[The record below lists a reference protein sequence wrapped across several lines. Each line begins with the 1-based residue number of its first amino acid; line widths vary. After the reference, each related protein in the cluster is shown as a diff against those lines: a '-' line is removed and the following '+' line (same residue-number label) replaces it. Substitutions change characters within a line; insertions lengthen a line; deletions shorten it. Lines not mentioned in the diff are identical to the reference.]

1 MQRRNFLNALA
12 AVGALGSLPLSVSR
26 SFAAG
31 TAADQGRVAVNSGA
45 VSVDQLPP
53 LEGDL
58 TLYLGRGEG
67 GLYENVLEA
76 IRKRNPGLNLQVRRG
91 STAALANSIVA
102 EAKAGVRR
110 ADLFWAVDSG
120 AIGLVAD
127 AGLARALPADLTGQ
141 LKSGFQYPQWAPVT
155 GRIRTLPYNTERVT
169 PEQIPD
175 SVMALA
181 DSDLTL
187 GWAPAYAS
195 FQSFVTA
202 MRLLEGE
209 KATADWLRGVSK
221 HATSYA
227 GELGVVMA
235 VERGEVDLGFANHY
249 YTLRLKN
256 GKPDASVDLAF
267 TRNDAGCLVNA
278 SGILALSE
286 GDLPINFM
294 RYLLSREV
302 QSYLA
307 SEAYEIPL
315 VSGVQPPQGLPPLG
329 SISPP
334 KVDLTELADLRPTLK
349 LMRSVGVL

>member
-1 MQRRNFLNALA
+1 MQRRAFLHNLA
-12 AVGALGSLPLSVSR
+12 SVGAISCLPMSIGR
-26 SFAAG
+26 SYAAG
-31 TAADQGRVAVNSGA
+31 AGA
-45 VSVDQLPP
+45 VSVEQLSP
-53 LEGDL
+53 LEGDI

-76 IRKRNPGLNLQVRRG
+76 IRKRNPKLNLRIRRG
-91 STAALANSIVA
+91 ATAALANSIVA

-110 ADLFWAVDSG
+110 ADVFWAVDSG

-127 AGLARALPADLTGQ
+127 AGLARPLPADLTGQ
-141 LKSGFQYPQWAPVT
+141 LSAGFQYPQWAPVT
-155 GRIRTLPYNTERVT
+155 GRIRTLPYNTERLT
-169 PEQIPD
+169 PDQIPD

-181 DSDLTL
+181 DSDLAI

-202 MRLLEGE
+202 MRLLEGD
-209 KATADWLRGVSK
+209 KVTADWLRAVSK
-221 HATSYA
+221 NATSYA

-249 YTLRLKN
+249 YTLRLKS
-256 GKPDASVDLAF
+256 GKPEAKVDLAF
-267 TRNDAGCLVNA
+267 TNNDAGCLVNA
-278 SGILALSE
+278 SGIVALSE
-286 GDLPINFM
+286 GDLPVNFI
-294 RYLLSREV
+294 RYLMTREV

-315 VSGVQPPQGLPPLG
+315 VDGVPPPSGLPQLNTV
-329 SISPP
+329 SPP
-334 KVDLTELADLRPTLK
+334 KVDLTQLADLRPTLK

>member
-1 MQRRNFLNALA
+1 MQRRTFVQALA
-12 AVGALGSLPLSVSR
+12 AAGALGGLPFSVGRSLA
-26 SFAAG
+26 AAG
-31 TAADQGRVAVNSGA
+31 KSGGA
-45 VSVDQLPP
+45 VSVDDLPP
-53 LEGDL
+53 LEGDI

-76 IRKRNPGLNLQVRRG
+76 IRKRNPKLNLQIRRG
-91 STAALANSIVA
+91 STAALANTIVA
-102 EAKAGVRR
+102 EARAGVRR
-110 ADLFWAVDSG
+110 ADIFWAVDSG
-120 AIGLVAD
+120 AIGMVSD
-127 AGLARALPADLTGQ
+127 AGLARQLPADLTGQ
-141 LKSGFQYPQWAPVT
+141 LKTGFRYPQWAPVT
-155 GRIRTLPYNTERVT
+155 GRIRTLPYNTGRLA

-181 DSDLTL
+181 DSDLSI

-202 MRLLEGE
+202 MRLLEGD
-209 KATADWLRGVSK
+209 KVTGDWLRGIK
-221 HATSYA
+221 ARAKSYA
-227 GELGVVMA
+227 GELGVVMG

-249 YTLRLKN
+249 YTLRLKS

-267 TRNDAGCLVNA
+267 SNGDAGCLVNA

-286 GDLPINFM
+286 GDLPINFI
-294 RYLLSREV
+294 RYLLTREV

-315 VSGVQPPQGLPPLG
+315 VEGVAAPQGLPPLDT
-329 SISPP
+329 ISPP
-334 KVDLTELADLRPTLK
+334 KVDLTQLADLRPTLD

>member
-1 MQRRNFLNALA
+1 MQRRAFLHNLA
-12 AVGALGSLPLSVSR
+12 AVGAISCLPLSIQR
-26 SFAAG
+26 SLAAEAG
-31 TAADQGRVAVNSGA
+31 T
-45 VSVDQLPP
+45 VSVDQLPQ
-53 LEGDL
+53 LEGDI

-76 IRKRNPGLNLQVRRG
+76 IRKRNPKLNLQIRRG

-110 ADLFWAVDSG
+110 ADVFWAVDSG
-120 AIGLVAD
+120 AIGLVSD
-127 AGLARALPADLTGQ
+127 AGLARPLPADLVGQ
-141 LKSGFQYPQWAPVT
+141 LKPGFQYPQWAPVT
-155 GRIRTLPYNTERVT
+155 GRIRTLPYNTDRLT

-181 DSDLTL
+181 DSDLAI

-202 MRLLEGE
+202 MRLLEGD
-209 KATADWLRGVSK
+209 KATEEWLRGVSR

-249 YTLRLKN
+249 YTLRLKS
-256 GKPDASVDLAF
+256 GKPDAKVDLAF
-267 TRNDAGCLVNA
+267 TNNDAGCLVNA
-278 SGILALSE
+278 SGIVALSE
-286 GDLPINFM
+286 GDLPINFI
-294 RYLLSREV
+294 RYLLTREV

-315 VSGVQPPQGLPPLG
+315 VDGVKPPAGLPAL
-329 SISPP
+329 SAVSPP
-334 KVDLTELADLRPTLK
+334 KVDLTELADLRPTLN
-349 LMRSVGVL
+349 LMRRVGVL

>member
-1 MQRRNFLNALA
+1 MQRRTFLQSLA
-12 AVGALGSLPLSVSR
+12 AAGALGTLPL
-26 SFAAG
+26 AASAEANG
-31 TAADQGRVAVNSGA
+31 G

-53 LEGDL
+53 LEGDI

-67 GLYENVLEA
+67 GLYENVLDA
-76 IRKRNPGLNLQVRRG
+76 IRKRNPGLDLKVRRG

-110 ADLFWAVDSG
+110 ADIFWAVDSG
-120 AIGLVAD
+120 AIGLVTE
-127 AGLARALPADLTGQ
+127 AGLARTLPADLTGQ
-141 LKSGFQYPQWAPVT
+141 LKAGFQYPQWAPVT
-155 GRIRTLPYNTERVT
+155 GRIRTLPYNTGRLS
-169 PEQIPD
+169 PGQIPD
-175 SVMALA
+175 SIMALA
-181 DSDLTL
+181 DSDLSI

-209 KATADWLRGVSK
+209 RATADWLRSVSK
-221 HATSYA
+221 RAKGYA

-249 YTLRLKN
+249 YTLRLKS
-256 GKPDASVDLAF
+256 GKPDANVDLAF

-278 SGILALSE
+278 SGIMALSE
-286 GDLPINFM
+286 GDLPINFI
-294 RYLLSREV
+294 RYLLTREV

-307 SEAYEIPL
+307 SEAYEVPL
-315 VSGVQPPQGLPPLG
+315 VDGVAPPRGLPSLDT
-329 SISPP
+329 ISPP
-334 KVDLTELADLRPTLK
+334 KIDLTQLADMRPTLD

>member
-1 MQRRNFLNALA
+1 MQRRTFLQSLA
-12 AVGALGSLPLSVSR
+12 AAGALGTLPL
-26 SFAAG
+26 AASAEANG
-31 TAADQGRVAVNSGA
+31 G

-53 LEGDL
+53 LEGDI

-67 GLYENVLEA
+67 GLYENVLDA
-76 IRKRNPGLNLQVRRG
+76 IRKRNPGLDLKVRRG

-110 ADLFWAVDSG
+110 ADIFWAVDSG
-120 AIGLVAD
+120 AIGLVTE
-127 AGLARALPADLTGQ
+127 AGLARTLPADLTGQ
-141 LKSGFQYPQWAPVT
+141 LKAGFQYPQWAPVT
-155 GRIRTLPYNTERVT
+155 GRIRTLPYNTKRLS
-169 PEQIPD
+169 PGQIPD
-175 SVMALA
+175 SIMALA
-181 DSDLTL
+181 DSDLSI

-209 KATADWLRGVSK
+209 RATADWLRAVSK
-221 HATSYA
+221 HAKGYA

-249 YTLRLKN
+249 YTLRLKS
-256 GKPDASVDLAF
+256 GKPDANVDLAF

-278 SGILALSE
+278 SGIMALSE
-286 GDLPINFM
+286 GDLPINFI
-294 RYLLSREV
+294 RYLLTREV

-307 SEAYEIPL
+307 SEAYEVPL
-315 VSGVQPPQGLPPLG
+315 VDGVAPPRGLPSLDT
-329 SISPP
+329 ISPP
-334 KVDLTELADLRPTLK
+334 KIDLTQLADMRPTLD